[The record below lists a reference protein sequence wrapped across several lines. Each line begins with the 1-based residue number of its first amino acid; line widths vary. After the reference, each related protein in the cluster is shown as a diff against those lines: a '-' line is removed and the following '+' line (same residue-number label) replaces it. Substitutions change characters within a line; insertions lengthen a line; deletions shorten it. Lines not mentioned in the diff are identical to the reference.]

1 MTGAMAVFREQPDAL
16 LVDVLVAPRASKN
29 RLGPIHGD
37 RLKVSVT
44 APPVDGA
51 ANKAIVVL
59 FAGALSIPKRDVDV
73 VAGTSSR
80 RKTVRLRGCT
90 RRQLEEAIES

>member
-1 MTGAMAVFREQPDAL
+1 MSETMSVFTEQPDAL

-29 RLGPIHGD
+29 RIGPIHGD
-37 RLKVSVT
+37 RLKLAVT

-51 ANKAIVVL
+51 ANKAIVGL
-59 FAGALSIPKRDVDV
+59 LAGALSIPKRDVEV
-73 VAGTSSR
+73 VSGQSSR

-90 RRQLEEAIES
+90 RRQLEAVIA